1 MDNNIEQANQKD
13 SDSQK
18 ERDVSQF
25 NSNFA
30 KRRTTLPRSTR
41 AWGRGIVWSLI
52 VLTIFAILYGSLNKI
67 DSSINARGILQPI
80 KGKRNISP
88 VVNGI
93 VRNVFVKNGQEVK
106 EGQALFSLSNKS
118 AFEALQNLR
127 SLQNIFR
134 SELLVTMDLLGI
146 DSSENFQE
154 ITSPLYSLNRDIS

>member
-52 VLTIFAILYGSLNKI
+52 VLTIFASIEISFHFCSISLNFSI
-67 DSSINARGILQPI
+67 DL
-80 KGKRNISP
+80 
-88 VVNGI
+88 
-93 VRNVFVKNGQEVK
+93 
-106 EGQALFSLSNKS
+106 
-118 AFEALQNLR
+118 
-127 SLQNIFR
+127 
-134 SELLVTMDLLGI
+134 
-146 DSSENFQE
+146 
-154 ITSPLYSLNRDIS
+154 